1 MAKQKKKGAASSRRR
16 ASLKSFA
23 ARAKGMFQSPVHSNG
38 FKQDM
43 LIDMHGGDVGFEYAY
58 GHPSPTARAE
68 ETLAAGKT
76 FFKQGG
82 NIYKATTT
90 TGRGGATVYVATLHS
105 RPGKVK

>member
-1 MAKQKKKGAASSRRR
+1 MARKKKKGAAAKARR

-23 ARAKGMFQSPVHSNG
+23 IGKFQSPVHSNG